1 MRIPAQFPDPSINV
15 RTIRRRPL
23 KRIAIALGALC
34 LSTLASA
41 PAQAG
46 ELFGGLYVH
55 DLDTPLTRSNIESG
69 VDVQIG
75 WRGGRIGSTPLQPYA
90 FAAVNTAGETNYA
103 AAGISAKFGK
113 QLYVRPGL
121 GLAVHTGSSG
131 NFQRTDKIAFGSRV
145 LFAPELGVGV
155 QLSERVSVEASWVH
169 LSHAQLLG
177 GQNPGIDNIGMRI
190 NVRF

>member
-1 MRIPAQFPDPSINV
+1 
-15 RTIRRRPL
+15 L

-113 QLYVRPGL
+113 QLYVRPGV
-121 GLAVHTGSSG
+121 GIAVHTGSSG